1 MRFLSVVRSHLPSR
15 KYFSSS
21 SSIKDVIKERWN
33 RNYTLKTIAG
43 TSTFALG
50 SYIYGFQDFFIATLC
65 IGSFTSVMI
74 AQSKANQTYHT
85 LGIRSSFPFAIL
97 NLAFPSIQEAI
108 NAERVIT
115 SRANTILRENEKI
128 KEIFGKIE
136 RIEGPTMIYAV
147 PVHSVENKELIKV
160 EYKIISLEHEG
171 LVRLMVEFQGMGFYE
186 SIVGTDEIVGQI
198 DSVHQ
203 KIKIR
208 SIVLKVPDS
217 NKYVDIEFN
226 AHKSDPKDVVV
237 DG

>member
-1 MRFLSVVRSHLPSR
+1 MRFLRLPLHLPR
-15 KYFSSS
+15 RRYFSSNN
-21 SSIKDVIKERWN
+21 SIKDVIQERWN
-33 RNYTLKTIAG
+33 RNYTLKLLIG
-43 TSTFALG
+43 SSSYALG
-50 SYIYGFQDFFIATLC
+50 SYIYGMQNFFIATVC
-65 IGSFTSVMI
+65 IGSFTSVI
-74 AQSKANQTYHT
+74 LAHYRANQTYHT

-97 NLAFPSIQEAI
+97 NLLFPSIQEAI

-147 PVHSVENKELIKV
+147 PLHSVENKELIKV
-160 EYKIISLEHEG
+160 EYKIVSSEQTG

-186 SIVGTDEIVGQI
+186 SIICLDKVVGQI
-198 DSVHQ
+198 DSIHQ
-203 KIKIR
+203 KMKIR
-208 SIVLKVPDS
+208 SIVLKVPNS

-226 AHKSDPKDVVV
+226 VHKSDPKEVVV